1 MHLCVFDVYARACTC
16 TYVRHTSAGS
26 EHCAEGRFMALEM
39 PPRSEEIDAVCENVA
54 SLREF
59 SLLALASLLTLTRTA

>member
-1 MHLCVFDVYARACTC
+1 
-16 TYVRHTSAGS
+16 
-26 EHCAEGRFMALEM
+26 MALEM